1 MIGKIHFR
9 MTQNDLRISIESV
22 FNTRIRLVWTINIK
36 NHWSYIR
43 NHQYRQH
50 ISQLLKCF
58 FHSKHDLFWFS
69 VVSFYLIWFNRSS
82 SRERLI
88 IISIWFLVEILH
100 HLWLQKMKMNY
111 CLWMNMNPKLWK
123 VWNPMK
129 WCLWL
134 ERQVQANQLKFLSF
148 CIKMGLIERWMWW
161 IGFWRREEWPLV
173 NLDVL
178 LQRIWLDEYV
188 KKCIW
193 LWEKRLDIPF
203 GESEECCLIVRFDD
217 TWCDET
223 VIKYITDGCLVRE
236 CIRFGRSVEIFEC
249 VGWEKG
255 MDV

>member
-111 CLWMNMNPKLWK
+111 YLWMNMNPKLWK
-123 VWNPMK
+123 VWNPIK

-134 ERQVQANQLKFLSF
+134 ERQIQANQSISNTWYYTLSILLSWF
-148 CIKMGLIERWMWW
+148 CLLGDSMS
-161 IGFWRREEWPLV
+161 
-173 NLDVL
+173 NLSSSHL
-178 LQRIWLDEYV
+178 PQQGQSSCNR
-188 KKCIW
+188 K
-193 LWEKRLDIPF
+193 
-203 GESEECCLIVRFDD
+203 
-217 TWCDET
+217 WCD
-223 VIKYITDGCLVRE
+223 
-236 CIRFGRSVEIFEC
+236 
-249 VGWEKG
+249 W
-255 MDV
+255 